1 MVQAICILII
11 KVFFPN
17 LNDCEE
23 IFLQIPQNYY
33 TFIALLFAIL
43 VFKNSLQLK
52 IPKEYRGYKA

>member
-23 IFLQIPQNYY
+23 IFLQTPQNYY
-33 TFIALLFAIL
+33 VSIALLFAII
-43 VFKNSLQLK
+43 VFKISLQLN
-52 IPKEYRGYKA
+52 ILKEYRDY

>member
-1 MVQAICILII
+1 MVQAIYILII

-43 VFKNSLQLK
+43 VFKNSLQLR
-52 IPKEYRGYKA
+52 IPKKYRGYKA

>member
-23 IFLQIPQNYY
+23 IFLQTPQNYY
-33 TFIALLFAIL
+33 VSIALLFAIIVL
-43 VFKNSLQLK
+43 KISLQLN
-52 IPKEYRGYKA
+52 ILKEYRDY